1 MPNPFPR
8 YNPNVIKNS
17 FAEGLEQDARQREQ
31 EEERNRSQNVLL
43 AILAS
48 MAGMDS
54 GEMQNMIP
62 GYKPSEDNNDRRDFS
77 GEQKIRSLI
86 R

>member
-8 YNPNVIKNS
+8 HNPNVIKNS
-17 FAEGLEQDARQREQ
+17 WAEGLEQDARQREQ

-54 GEMQNMIP
+54 GAMQNMIP
-62 GYKPSEDNNDRRDFS
+62 GYQPGKEDDGDRDFS